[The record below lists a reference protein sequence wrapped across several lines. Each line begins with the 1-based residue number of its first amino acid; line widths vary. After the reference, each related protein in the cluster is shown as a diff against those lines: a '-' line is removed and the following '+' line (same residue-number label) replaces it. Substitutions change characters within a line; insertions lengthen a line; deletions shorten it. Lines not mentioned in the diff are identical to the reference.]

1 MKKLFVIH
9 RIDNIKKEEKQEIFR
24 CNIRKDAENN
34 IPVLKLSETK
44 LNIASSIPT
53 TTTNSSADSR
63 KYSLN
68 LFSPEPNSSFNLN
81 PSTSANSNINDLN
94 EPNKFLGKKI
104 KLNFDKIKDNLE
116 NIENE
121 LMQNMENSINEKTE
135 KNNFYSL
142 DNSEKIK
149 KNKKHK
155 EIKPFLNEGRWSTE
169 EHTKFIEGLV
179 EFGKNWKDVQKYVGS
194 RTTAQARSHAQ
205 KFFLKLKMIKNPI
218 LNIDFTNN
226 NIKNL
231 SDVIEVIKQ
240 KNENNENEK
249 QFIINTL
256 KSLSD
261 TISNETNEINK
272 KRIKKTKFNLE
283 RKKTEN
289 DINTGKNE
297 LFLENKIFQEKKD
310 LNEEKP
316 KEIKMI
322 EETKKEIKKEMENNN
337 INMDGIN
344 TDNINNKDL
353 FEENIKIDENIN
365 LFEEYN
371 EFQNNKKL
379 IIDDGIAFFSDN
391 NNNDCFYCNNIS
403 LRIKEY
409 YYNKN
414 FESIINKYFFS

>member
-24 CNIRKDAENN
+24 CHTRKDAENN
-34 IPVLKLSETK
+34 YPTLKLSETK
-44 LNIASSIPT
+44 LNTSNSLPT

-68 LFSPEPNSSFNLN
+68 LLSPEPNSSFNLN
-81 PSTSANSNINDLN
+81 PSTNSNSNLNDLN
-94 EPNKFLGKKI
+94 EQNKFLGKKI
-104 KLNFDKIKDNLE
+104 KLNFEQIKDNLE
-116 NIENE
+116 NIENN
-121 LMQNMENSINEKTE
+121 LIQSMENSINEKTE
-135 KNNFYSL
+135 KNNFYNL
-142 DNSEKIK
+142 DNSEIIK

-155 EIKPFLNEGRWSTE
+155 EAKSFLNEGRWSTE

-179 EFGKNWKDVQKYVGS
+179 EFGKNWKDVQKYVGT

-205 KFFLKLKMIKNPI
+205 KFLLKLKMIKNHN
-218 LNIDFTNN
+218 LNIDLTNN

-231 SDVIEVIKQ
+231 SDVIEEIKR
-240 KNENNENEK
+240 KNENNEDEK
-249 QFIINTL
+249 IFIINTL

-261 TISNETNEINK
+261 TISYETSEINK

-289 DINTGKNE
+289 EINEINTEKTE
-297 LFLENKIFQEKKD
+297 LLNENKTISEKKE

-316 KEIKMI
+316 KEIKI
-322 EETKKEIKKEMENNN
+322 LEETKKEMENNN
-337 INMDGIN
+337 INIDN
-344 TDNINNKDL
+344 NINKSDV
-353 FEENIKIDENIN
+353 FEENIKNDDTIN
-365 LFEEYN
+365 LIEKYDDESDI
-371 EFQNNKKL
+371 NKTL
-379 IIDDGIAFFSDN
+379 IIDDGIGFFSD
-391 NNNDCFYCNNIS
+391 NNNDCFYCNNIN

-414 FESIINKYFFS
+414 FESIINKNFFS